1 MSTHSHQPVQ
11 LELISRRFTS
21 HDLTRADDFGTNY
34 DLTHEDIS
42 LDSNVPYRI
51 ILSIILLSN
60 LWTLVLTVL
69 PALLSVSPDNYY
81 AHHPHWYTGDDV
93 IRFIE
98 PIGGIVWN
106 FWIFYKSGILQ
117 KEEKSI
123 DRYSFIAI
131 FGFFIG
137 IGIYSQGA
145 GLHSAATMFKNAV
158 ETLPSF
164 SSSSPEA
171 DDKIDDLYFY
181 LQTVWEHQVSHYLY
195 AIGLALIHASQA
207 YVYRNVKAPQ
217 LGLTRI
223 GKILLFCS
231 SLLLGLLVA
240 GVSIEFPSGIIVG
253 LIYIVLY
260 GIGGI
265 GGFLLLQHRR
275 QVEDK
280 SLELSFGHRP
290 VLHHFFFGYVWAL
303 LILIAWI
310 IAVDGFKSRNQASLG
325 I

>member
-1 MSTHSHQPVQ
+1 MSSHGHQQ
-11 LELISRRFTS
+11 LELISRRLTF
-21 HDLTRADDFGTNY
+21 HDLTTGDDFGTNY

-69 PALLSVSPDNYY
+69 PALIDLSPNNYY
-81 AHHPHWYTGDDV
+81 AHHPFWYTGDDV

-98 PIGGIVWN
+98 PIGGILWN

-117 KEEKSI
+117 KEEKSL
-123 DRYSFIAI
+123 DLYSFLAI
-131 FGFFIG
+131 FGFFLG

-145 GLHSAATMFKNAV
+145 GFHSAAVMFKNAV
-158 ETLPSF
+158 ETLPSYT
-164 SSSSPEA
+164 SLSPEA
-171 DDKIDDLYFY
+171 DDEINDLYFY
-181 LQTVWEHQVSHYLY
+181 LQTVWEHEISHYLY
-195 AIGLALIHASQA
+195 AIGLAIIHASQA

-217 LGLTRI
+217 LGLTKI
-223 GKILLFCS
+223 GKILLFFS
-231 SLLLGLLVA
+231 SLLLGVLLA
-240 GVSIEFPSGIIVG
+240 GVSIEFPSGTIVG
-253 LIYIVLY
+253 LIYFVLY

-303 LILIAWI
+303 IILIAWI
-310 IAVDGFKSRNQASLG
+310 IVVGGFKSRSQAAVAM
-325 I
+325 